1 MATTTQR
8 GKSTSRR
15 SQARASTATGSRPPT
30 AARQRRT
37 ATEHARRTHGTTV
50 QLPFVTAEFH
60 RPDVH
65 LPGRAEVEGAIG
77 AVRKNLPPPEQM
89 VYYGGLAALAVFSVI
104 EWPVA
109 AAIGVGTAVA
119 HHAAGHGLR
128 GRQRPA
134 SAAG

>member
-1 MATTTQR
+1 VATTTQR
-8 GKSTSRR
+8 ATSASRRGEPRSTTGTRAAGRQQASTSG
-15 SQARASTATGSRPPT
+15 QAK
-30 AARQRRT
+30 
-37 ATEHARRTHGTTV
+37 HGTVV

-60 RPDVH
+60 RPDVQ

-77 AVRKNLPPPEQM
+77 AVRKNLPPPEQL

-109 AAIGVGTAVA
+109 AAIGVGTAVTQRA
-119 HHAAGHGLR
+119 VAQGFG

-134 SAAG
+134 SVSR

>member
-8 GKSTSRR
+8 ARSASRR
-15 SQARASTATGSRPPT
+15 SQPRSGARGRAS
-30 AARQRRT
+30 AAAERKQPS
-37 ATEHARRTHGTTV
+37 AAQPAKHGTIV

-60 RPDVH
+60 RPDVQ
-65 LPGRAEVEGAIG
+65 LPQDVEGAIG
-77 AVRKNLPPPEQM
+77 AVRKNLPPPEQL

-119 HHAAGHGLR
+119 QHAAVQRFG

-134 SAAG
+134 PVTR